1 MSQAKLPR
9 YSTIIAVSEQQLL
22 LGHLLGL
29 LGLHALIDEEQLLAS
44 WVDVASG
51 SEQLLLLLLVLLL

>member
-9 YSTIIAVSEQQLL
+9 YSTIIAVSEQQL

-51 SEQLLLLLLVLLL
+51 SEQLLLLLVLLL